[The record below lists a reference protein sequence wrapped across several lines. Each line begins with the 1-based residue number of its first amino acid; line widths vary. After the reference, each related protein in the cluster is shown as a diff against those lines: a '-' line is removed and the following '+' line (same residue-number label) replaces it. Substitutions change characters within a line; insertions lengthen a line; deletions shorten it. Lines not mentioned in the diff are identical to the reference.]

1 MTEEE
6 RSRGHVWLTNAIE
19 ASHGAEDGSGTSI
32 HYIEHCSP
40 RIPVR
45 ITYLTHQGWLEFGRQ
60 RTLYCTAAWLLS
72 PLPGWPV
79 LLLCGAASVGAL
91 VVRLLFSRWVWVH

>member
-19 ASHGAEDGSGTSI
+19 ASHGAEDGSGTSVQ
-32 HYIEHCSP
+32 CSP
-40 RIPVR
+40 YATRTPAR
-45 ITYLTHQGWLEFGRQ
+45 SAQLTHQGWLEFGRQ

-72 PLPGWPV
+72 PLPRWPV
-79 LLLCGAASVGAL
+79 LLLCGVVSVGTF